1 MLKEAPASA
10 MKKRISLLI
19 ALLLIVISC
28 NDPETTVTDCVR
40 HDGSVLRKAELK
52 YDKNELAL
60 KDYGI
65 PVDSTWK
72 LHDSLSISDRGD
84 TTWFMIAEKLFES
97 VDEINKS
104 YLADTGK
111 NSNVPRSSFFEHK
124 FKWFT
129 TVFYFSEKCGK
140 SLVHGY
146 PAANFLNTEEIEF
159 RNMPAFKREE
169 MLAGPDS
176 LRYKALS
183 DSLDEHTAKW
193 MVRSFISEW
202 IEETGAMC
210 IASGKDTL
218 VKEILRAHKTEFDT
232 LILLN
237 SDFSKLYAK
246 IIGDSIYKR
255 FQPELDSA
263 IKVSNEKLDRSF
275 SFKDYTMQIVMP
287 EKVKSSNGYLMPGGE
302 VAWPVKGELFL
313 TDDYIMWAET
323 KEVNYWAIFLT
334 ALALLIIPFEIIKH
348 IRKKPDKKE

>member
-1 MLKEAPASA
+1 
-10 MKKRISLLI
+10 MKKRIFLVI

-28 NDPETTVTDCVR
+28 NDPETTITDCVR
-40 HDGSVLRKAELK
+40 RDGSVLRKAELR
-52 YDKNELAL
+52 YNKNELAL

-84 TTWFMIAEKLFES
+84 TTWFLLAEKLFES
-97 VDEINKS
+97 IVEINKA

-111 NSNVPRSSFFEHK
+111 NSNVPRSAFFEHK

-129 TVFYFSEKCGK
+129 TAFYFSEKCDK
-140 SLVHGY
+140 SLLHGY
-146 PAANFLNTEEIEF
+146 PAGNFLNTEEIEF
-159 RNMPAFKREE
+159 RKMPAFKREE
-169 MLAGPDS
+169 MLASPDS
-176 LRYKALS
+176 LRYRILS
-183 DSLDEHTAKW
+183 DTIDEHTARW
-193 MVRSFISEW
+193 MVRSLISEW

-218 VKEILRAHKTEFDT
+218 VKEILRAHEREFDT

-237 SDFSKLYAK
+237 PEFSKSYAK
-246 IIGDSIYKR
+246 IIGDSIFERY
-255 FQPELDSA
+255 QPELDSA
-263 IKVSNEKLDRSF
+263 IRIADEKLDRSF

-287 EKVKSSNGYLMPGGE
+287 EKVKSSNGYMMPGGE
-302 VAWPVKGELFL
+302 VAWPVNGELFL

-323 KEVNYWAIFLT
+323 QEVNYWAIFLT
-334 ALALLIIPFEIIKH
+334 ALVLLIIPFEIIKH